1 MNAMEL
7 RGIIPA
13 MVTPLREDESVNI
26 EELRNQVNRQIEAGA
41 EALGVAKDC
50 ANVKATTTERMGYE
64 GREEGISAQAVVLLT
79 KGSV

>member
-1 MNAMEL
+1 MRL
-7 RGIIPA
+7 
-13 MVTPLREDESVNI
+13 NI
-26 EELRNQVNRQIEAGA
+26 A